1 MTIYTTS
8 LAAQV
13 SITTVF
19 TFLVLVGVV
28 GNTLCCLVIIT
39 NRSMRTPMN
48 YLILNLALADIMVTM
63 FIAPRFIFIHTFDHP
78 LGLAGSIICKLFT
91 GGNFSWLGG
100 SASVFSLVAIS
111 VERYFAV
118 VHPYGSRGKLT
129 IKKVK
134 FVAVAC
140 WVFAIIFNLPLFFIV
155 HYNEE
160 IAFCTEY
167 WPEKWMPQV
176 YSTAWFVVFGVIPIA
191 VMCALYVRVIR
202 RLWIKPQNGP
212 RVTQA
217 AVLKSR
223 KRVTK
228 MVIMVS
234 AVYAITWF
242 PVLIIY
248 KLNYYYEDQEYGNVT
263 YIIGIV
269 IVTFNSCVNPF
280 VYAFCNERFR
290 NHLKKLFNIPC
301 LKQNQIQLERE
312 QRQTRMATTDSSN
325 SQNRRQDLEME
336 LGNWNHQQ
344 TVK

>member
-19 TFLVLVGVV
+19 SVLVLVGVI
-28 GNTLCCLVIIT
+28 GNTLSCLVIIL

-48 YLILNLALADIMVTM
+48 YLILNLALADIMVTL
-63 FIAPRFIFIHTFDHP
+63 FIAPRFIFIHSFDHP
-78 LGLAGSIICKLFT
+78 RGLTGSIICKFFT
-91 GGNFSWLGG
+91 GGNFSWMGG

-118 VHPYGSRGKLT
+118 VHPYKTRGKLT
-129 IKKVK
+129 TKKLHYVIL
-134 FVAVAC
+134 AC
-140 WVFAIIFNLPLFFIV
+140 WVVAIVFNLPLFFIIN
-155 HYNEE
+155 YNEK
-160 IAFCTEY
+160 IDFCTEY
-167 WPEKWMPQV
+167 WPEEWMAKA
-176 YSTAWFVVFGVIPIA
+176 YSSSWLVLFGVIPIA
-191 VMCALYVRVIR
+191 LMTALYVRVIR
-202 RLWIKPQNGP
+202 RLWIKPQDGP

-248 KLNYYYEDQEYGNVT
+248 MLNYYYKDQHYGNVT
-263 YIIGIV
+263 YVIAIV

-280 VYAFCNERFR
+280 VYAFCNGRFR
-290 NHLKKLFNIPC
+290 SHLKKLFAFTC
-301 LKQNQIQLERE
+301 LKANQIRLERE
-312 QRQTRMATTDSSN
+312 KRDQTAMATTDSSN
-325 SQNRRQDLEME
+325 SQKRRQEFEM
-336 LGNWNHQQ
+336 QI
-344 TVK
+344 